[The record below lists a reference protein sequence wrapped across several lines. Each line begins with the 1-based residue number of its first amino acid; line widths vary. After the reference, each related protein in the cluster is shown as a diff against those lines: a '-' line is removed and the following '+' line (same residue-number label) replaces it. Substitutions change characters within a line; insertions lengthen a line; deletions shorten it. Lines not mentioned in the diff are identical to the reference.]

1 MFTLYKCR
9 HERGVKMITLS
20 QPSNQERARAHESQ
34 RPTGV
39 VETAGSL
46 AMLFESGLMTMGQYD
61 EFVSN
66 NPFAVDYS
74 MYSTFDGGVDVAYGG
89 FLGEFASAVSTLG
102 DMGGMISAGF
112 SDGGTSCGGGSCGG
126 FTSFC

>member
-1 MFTLYKCR
+1 
-9 HERGVKMITLS
+9 MITLS
-20 QPSNQERARAHESQ
+20 QPSNQERTRAHESQ

-46 AMLFESGLMTMGQYD
+46 AMLFENGLMTMGQYD

-74 MYSTFDGGVDVAYGG
+74 MYSTFDGGADLAYGG
-89 FLGEFASAVSTLG
+89 FLGDFANAVSTLG
-102 DMGGMISAGF
+102 DLGGAAVSGF
-112 SDGGTSCGGGSCGG
+112 SGGESCGGGSCGG